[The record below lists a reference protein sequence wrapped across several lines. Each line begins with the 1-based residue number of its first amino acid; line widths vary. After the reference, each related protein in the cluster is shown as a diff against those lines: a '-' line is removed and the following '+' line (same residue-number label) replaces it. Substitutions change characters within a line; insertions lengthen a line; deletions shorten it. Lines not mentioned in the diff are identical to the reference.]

1 MRKEIIILLGLLFFI
16 SGCFTSNNFDPKQVD
31 TIDPIEEGKIDSLI
45 RLMKDQ
51 NKIVVLDKHEVS
63 LEGSDK
69 SVLLGIH
76 NIDPLPHIYT
86 ISMDNCESIQQEECQ
101 HELVFI
107 ETTEIPGES
116 FEFIDIEVKKTG
128 EYQDVNRVDLLIK
141 DEQNRENYVNLFVTV
156 G

>member
-1 MRKEIIILLGLLFFI
+1 M
-16 SGCFTSNNFDPKQVD
+16 
-31 TIDPIEEGKIDSLI
+31 
-45 RLMKDQ
+45 
-51 NKIVVLDKHEVS
+51 
-63 LEGSDK
+63 
-69 SVLLGIH
+69 
-76 NIDPLPHIYT
+76 
-86 ISMDNCESIQQEECQ
+86 
-101 HELVFI
+101 FI